1 MPKSTTK
8 TKSVRVNVERW
19 NDQHRLLSRLLEEE
33 VHGMIH
39 YLRSL
44 HYLSI
49 FVISI
54 SSLGLILALR
64 SIFENGQHAL
74 TGFAVACLACMAS
87 ITLSVMSLR
96 PWILPRFLLPIDIRQ
111 LRYDEMLAVTASPR
125 EYIHLLKHHI
135 QKLTD
140 TYLLPKLRFLR
151 LAIFALIF
159 GLALAILLGLAL
171 P

>member
-8 TKSVRVNVERW
+8 IKRARATVERW
-19 NDQHRLLSRLLEEE
+19 NDQHRLLCRLLEEE
-33 VHGMIH
+33 VHGMNH

-44 HYLSI
+44 HYLAI
-49 FVISI
+49 FVVLI
-54 SSLGLILALR
+54 SSLSLLLALR

-74 TGFAVACLACMAS
+74 TGFVIACLASMIS
-87 ITLSVMSLR
+87 ITMALLSLR

-111 LRYDEMLAVTASPR
+111 LRYDEMLAVTGSPR

-140 TYLLPKLRFLR
+140 SYLLPKLRFLR
-151 LAIFALIF
+151 LAIFSLVF
-159 GLALAILLGLAL
+159 GLALAILLGIAL

>member
-1 MPKSTTK
+1 MLKSK
-8 TKSVRVNVERW
+8 TKRVRTIVERW
-19 NDQHRLLSRLLEEE
+19 NDQHRLLCRLLEEE
-33 VHGMIH
+33 VHGMNH

-54 SSLGLILALR
+54 SAIGLLLALR

-74 TGFAVACLACMAS
+74 TAFVVACIACMVS
-87 ITLSVMSLR
+87 IIFALLSLR

-125 EYIHLLKHHI
+125 EYIHLLKHHV

-140 TYLLPKLRFLR
+140 SYLLPKLRYLR
-151 LAIFALIF
+151 FAIFSLVF
-159 GLALAILLGLAL
+159 GLALAIVLGLAL

>member
-1 MPKSTTK
+1 MPKSTPKINRART
-8 TKSVRVNVERW
+8 TVERW
-19 NDQHRLLSRLLEEE
+19 NDQHRLLCRLLEEE

-49 FVISI
+49 FVISV

-74 TGFAVACLACMAS
+74 TGFAVACLACMVA
-87 ITLSVMSLR
+87 ITLSLLSLR

-140 TYLLPKLRFLR
+140 SYLLPKLRYLR
-151 LAIFALIF
+151 LSIFALVF
-159 GLALAILLGLAL
+159 GLAVAILLGVAL